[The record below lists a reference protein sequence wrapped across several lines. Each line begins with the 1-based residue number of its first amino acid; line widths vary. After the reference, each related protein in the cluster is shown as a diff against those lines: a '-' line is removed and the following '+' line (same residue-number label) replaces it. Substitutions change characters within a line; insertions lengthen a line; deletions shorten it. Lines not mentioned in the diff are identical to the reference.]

1 MCGNCNLPPLSC
13 CNDKLLKTTFFRN
26 GGTLKRTFACIV
38 FLSFILFLIT
48 SIGSAQSKDH
58 GMAIFLQA
66 QELQENSSS
75 EDDLKIALKEY
86 EKALGIFEKVGAD
99 YEIGFTLNAMGSIY
113 QSWGQYAEALECYE
127 KALFITRKIGEE
139 LGEAATL
146 NNLGLFYKTWGQYR
160 KSAEYYENSLAITR
174 KIGDIQ
180 GERATLNNLEKV
192 KRLIEKG
199 PDLNGTENRGN
210 TPLASASTKGEVESP
225 QHVEDIKNPSAEKR
239 GDNVK
244 SNAFLVLLAVIIIVS
259 IKAIVNFTKKKR
271 IQKELELKLDK
282 ERQNKMYIEAQA
294 ANRLEKNRE
303 REFLIRCFLEGPPV
317 LEESPIILKNGEEA
331 YYHSTVNVYQQ
342 KTVTKT
348 HRLYGGTRINVG
360 LPLYFGGS
368 TPISTSKE
376 VVSNMGYGELVVT
389 NQRIVIMGSKVNYSI
404 KLSDINDFDISGNNI
419 QIFSEGKYGGR
430 LYSVNDGE
438 KLNAILSSLLKG
450 KDIPKLIG
458 AAYLNRIDIVKKL
471 LEHGIDINTTLAD
484 GSTALMSACDNTD
497 DRLIF
502 VDDKEEGLALVQL
515 LIEKGA
521 AVNATKKG
529 SINALMIAA
538 ASGYMDAVKLLLEH
552 GAEINAKDG
561 EGRTALMYAE
571 SGSQENV
578 VSFLLSHGALRFS
591 EKATQ

>member
-1 MCGNCNLPPLSC
+1 M
-13 CNDKLLKTTFFRN
+13 
-26 GGTLKRTFACIV
+26 KRTFACIV

-48 SIGSAQSKDH
+48 SIGSAQTKDE

-66 QELQENSSS
+66 QELQENANSI
-75 EDDLKIALKEY
+75 DQLKVALKKYDE
-86 EKALGIFEKVGAD
+86 ALRVFETIGAD
-99 YEIGFTLNAMGSIY
+99 YEIGFTLLAMGSVY
-113 QSWGQYAEALECYE
+113 QSWEDYSNAMKYYE
-127 KALFITRKIGEE
+127 KT
-139 LGEAATL
+139 
-146 NNLGLFYKTWGQYR
+146 
-160 KSAEYYENSLAITR
+160 LAITR
-174 KIGDIQ
+174 KIGEQAGESAVLNNIGLVYKLTGQ
-180 GERATLNNLEKV
+180 YQKSLEYYEKSLVITRKIGNVRAERATFNNLEKV
-192 KRLIEKG
+192 KALIAKNDENFRENISRLPISSSKNNIETQHNQPKG
-199 PDLNGTENRGN
+199 TNDQPE
-210 TPLASASTKGEVESP
+210 
-225 QHVEDIKNPSAEKR
+225 NPSN
-239 GDNVK
+239 GPLTGNV
-244 SNAFLVLLAVIIIVS
+244 FLVLLVVIIIVS
-259 IKAIVNFTKKKR
+259 IKPVVTFFKKKA
-271 IQKELELKLDK
+271 IQQEQEQQLAKDRKE
-282 ERQNKMYIEAQA
+282 KMDIETQE
-294 ANRLEKNRE
+294 ANRLEEKSK
-303 REFLIRCFLEGPPV
+303 REFFLRCFLEGPPA

-331 YYHSTVNVYQQ
+331 YYHSAVNVYQQ

-458 AAYLNRIDIVKKL
+458 AAYLNSIDIVKKL

-502 VDDKEEGLALVQL
+502 VDDKAEGLALVQL

-529 SINALMIAA
+529 AINALMIAA

-552 GAEINAKDG
+552 GAEINAKDD

-578 VSFLLSHGALRFS
+578 VSFLLGHGALRFS